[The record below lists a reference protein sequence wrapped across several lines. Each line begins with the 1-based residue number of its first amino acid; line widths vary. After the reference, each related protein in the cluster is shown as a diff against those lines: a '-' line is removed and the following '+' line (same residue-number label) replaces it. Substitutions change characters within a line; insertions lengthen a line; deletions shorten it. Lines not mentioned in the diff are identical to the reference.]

1 MENALLTFF
10 NYIIREVI
18 QPIRAAIINSNIIND
33 LMIKCNY
40 LINRLLGLFNNN
52 NVDGDYVYLSPDTI
66 ATIIGLIIAGISLGL
81 IIKIMKSI
89 IQSIA
94 SWISGDTIIITNVR
108 ERRKRKNKRG

>member
-10 NYIIREVI
+10 NYLIREVI
-18 QPIRAAIINSNIIND
+18 LPIRESIINSNIIND
-33 LMIKCNY
+33 LMIKCNH

-52 NVDGDYVYLSPDTI
+52 IDGDYVYLSADSI
-66 ATIIGLIIAGISLGL
+66 ATIIGLIIASIALGL
-81 IIKIMKSI
+81 IIKIIKSI

>member
-10 NYIIREVI
+10 NYLIREVI

-33 LMIKCNY
+33 LMIKCNH

-52 NVDGDYVYLSPDTI
+52 VDVDYVYLSPDTI
-66 ATIIGLIIAGISLGL
+66 ATIIGLIIACIALGL
-81 IIKIMKSI
+81 VIKIMKSI